1 MSINRKLIDYLPPV
15 LRSVMEYM
23 AITDAQQPEIERAWD
38 ALNLVMDNQ
47 FIDTATE
54 EGVSVWE
61 QELNITPLNTETLEE
76 RKQRI
81 KTAWTYGVVYT
92 YNWLVNWIKKSGG
105 NASRLPIINEYALRV
120 ALPISVDYIRLLEDM
135 RRYISANVLID
146 PLILLTEIKMTHYA
160 GAAFRHSVRQTMQT
174 PEWPM
179 DNINMLTDET
189 GRVLMEEADSLIMYE
204 EVTV

>member
-54 EGVSVWE
+54 EGVAVWE

-120 ALPISVDYIRLLEDM
+120 ALPISVDYIRLLEDI
-135 RRYISANVLID
+135 RRYVSANVLID
-146 PLILLTEIKMTHYA
+146 PLILLTEIKMTHYV
-160 GAAFRHSVRQTMQT
+160 GAAFRHSAKQTMQT
-174 PEWPM
+174 PAWDM

-189 GRVLMEEADSLIMYE
+189 GKVLMEEAESLIFYE